1 MVRSGILTGLL
12 LVLLVT
18 TALAQNNRLLVTEEF
33 VGPFTSWKNAI
44 TDYSVPTTGT
54 GCAGAD
60 ATSSIQTALTALGT
74 AGNAVLY
81 FPAGTYKITGRLLM
95 LSKQNV
101 MVIGASPSTTI
112 LLWCGGSGAG
122 TGIFYLDGVTTS
134 SIRRLTLQGLSTGF
148 PRALIEQ
155 GYGGTSSCSGY
166 TVGYNYFDTG
176 NEYTDLI
183 LQGGASYG
191 ILGGDAHTCGFS
203 ETTIRRVDFINL
215 YYGVYVGSYNSLDIW
230 VWDSY
235 FQDTQSAV
243 FVGAGNVRVYRS
255 LFRNSNIADIQNQ
268 NGGGF
273 SARGNTSVA
282 SRKFLVS
289 SGSGSSTQWSVHGN
303 VILDPLDNSNVMT
316 FDAGPT
322 LLLDNTIRQ
331 SAPVAPIVS
340 KGGDFLAIGNTF
352 SFTGNPYSTLG
363 SRDHALDTI
372 SGASLGGLTAPQLP
386 TFLGPVAGRPGIR
399 EAATA
404 GAIQTQITAACTTDV
419 NNRPPVHIPQG
430 TYNITTGIV
439 IPANCDVQLIGD
451 GFSTVLVWAGGGA
464 GPLITLTGPVKATLR
479 DLTLN
484 GNGSKTLLAT
494 NLNQSGSRITMQG
507 AQTSHATQYGLLVE
521 TLPFA
526 TLDLSDFL
534 SNYMCS
540 GEPNSPNR
548 CTIAVPVA
556 TQVSNATLRVFSGA
570 EGSNALVALTNAV
583 SNGGTLLLRDG
594 WYETSIQYLV
604 QGNSPATLILDNRR
618 VHLTPAQPQK
628 GFQLTNFNGEFVALT
643 SDLSDRLEVSGSGT
657 NAKVLLLGLLAEN
670 DCHATDTF
678 YSSTASPPATVNRF
692 QQQRVDR
699 CPSPAE
705 NTTSNVA
712 EAGSWDDTWVKDRIA
727 PTRAVVVPAHLAPTG
742 VGITDLRLE
751 RVITTLGT
759 VNLHLQGTALA
770 TVPTVLRLVR

>member
-1 MVRSGILTGLL
+1 MVRAGILTGLL

-60 ATSSIQTALTALGT
+60 STSSIQTALTALGT

-322 LLLDNTIRQ
+322 LLLDNTVRQ
-331 SAPVAPIVS
+331 ATPAAPIVS
-340 KGGDFLAIGNTF
+340 KSGDFLAIGNTF
-352 SFTGNPYSTLG
+352 SFAGNPYSTLG

-372 SGASLGGLTAPQLP
+372 SGASLGGLSAPQLP
-386 TFLGPVAGRPGIR
+386 TFLGPVAGRPTIK

-404 GAIQTQITAACTTDV
+404 GAIQTQITAACTADV
-419 NNRPPVHIPQG
+419 GNRPPVHIPQG
-430 TYNITTGIV
+430 TYNIATGIV

-464 GPLITLTGPVKATLR
+464 GPLITLTGPVKATIR
-479 DLTLN
+479 DMTLN

-494 NLNQSGSRITMQG
+494 NLNQPGSRISLHG
-507 AQTSHATQYGLLVE
+507 VQTLYSSQKGLWLD
-521 TLPFA
+521 TLP
-526 TLDLSDFL
+526 
-534 SNYMCS
+534 
-540 GEPNSPNR
+540 
-548 CTIAVPVA
+548 
-556 TQVSNATLRVFSGA
+556 NATVDLMDFQENYAQGGVGIQTDQSTTRIFSGSEGTNA
-570 EGSNALVALTNAV
+570 EGSLTHAV

-643 SDLSDRLEVSGSGT
+643 SDLSDRLEVSGDGT